1 MLVLLALGVS
11 LSHAVFLFPLP
22 RPPALQLSP
31 LAQLTGIPLVF
42 IFPSWTEQRP
52 HKPWIQLSHK
62 ACPRQPGFP
71 LAHLYSC
78 DSKRGR
84 DWQLARLW
92 NSTGSH
98 LTHVGLSVD
107 RLRDCFRYLFLGRGC
122 RTFGVVWSCTGSCCA
137 PRAANVWE
145 TWPQRRRIS
154 TWGWTTSDGALGTGW
169 AGSLPVSSF
178 LTG

>member
-31 LAQLTGIPLVF
+31 LAQFTGIPLVLY
-42 IFPSWTEQRP
+42 FPPEPSSAHTNLEFSSATRPALVSLASHWLTSIHVTQKGGGTDSWHASGTLQA
-52 HKPWIQLSHK
+52 HISHML
-62 ACPRQPGFP
+62 ACRWTDYVTVSGI
-71 LAHLYSC
+71 
-78 DSKRGR
+78 
-84 DWQLARLW
+84 
-92 NSTGSH
+92 
-98 LTHVGLSVD
+98 
-107 RLRDCFRYLFLGRGC
+107 CFWGGGC